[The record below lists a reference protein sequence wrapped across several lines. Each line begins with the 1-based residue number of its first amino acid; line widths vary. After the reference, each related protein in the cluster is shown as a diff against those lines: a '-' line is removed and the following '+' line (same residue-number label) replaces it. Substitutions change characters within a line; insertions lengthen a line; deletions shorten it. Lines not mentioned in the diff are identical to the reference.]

1 MTDAPP
7 PPPPPKIAAV
17 VLAAVASRRMGAAN
31 KLLADLNGA
40 PLVRRTVESALSS
53 RAGLVV
59 AVVADAGVAAALDG
73 LPVQLVFNPDA
84 ASGMAS
90 SLKAGLAALPPD
102 VAGVAACLG
111 DMPLAPA
118 AIDRLIA
125 AFDPAGGRDVVAPT
139 RGGRRGHPVLWG
151 RAYFGAIG
159 ELSGDVGARGL
170 LSSCADRLVLVETDD
185 EGVLFDVDTPEDLEK
200 ARLMIGKNA

>member
-1 MTDAPP
+1 M
-7 PPPPPKIAAV
+7 
-17 VLAAVASRRMGAAN
+17 VLAAGASRRMGGVD

-40 PLVRRTVESALSS
+40 PLVRRTVENALFSSARPVL
-53 RAGLVV
+53 
-59 AVVADAGVAAALDG
+59 AVVADRKVAAALDG
-73 LPVQLVFNPDA
+73 LPVQIVFNPDA

-118 AIDRLIA
+118 AAIDDLIA
-125 AFDPAGGRDVVAPT
+125 AFDPAGGRDIVAPT

-151 RAYFGAIG
+151 RAHFAAIQ
-159 ELSGDVGARGL
+159 ELAGDVGARSLL
-170 LSSCADRLVLVETDD
+170 LSHADRLTLVETAED
-185 EGVLFDVDTPEDLEK
+185 GVLFDVDTPEDLEK
-200 ARLMIGKNA
+200 ARLIVGKNA

>member
-1 MTDAPP
+1 M
-7 PPPPPKIAAV
+7 
-17 VLAAVASRRMGAAN
+17 VLAAGASRRMGAAN

-40 PLVRRTVESALSS
+40 PLVRRTVQSVLLSS
-53 RAGLVV
+53 AHPVA
-59 AVVADAGVAAALDG
+59 AVVAEAGVAAALDG
-73 LPVQLVFNPDA
+73 LPVQIVFNPDA

-102 VAGVAACLG
+102 VAGVAVCLG

-125 AFDPAGGRDVVAPT
+125 AFDPAGGGDVVAPT

-151 RAYFGAIG
+151 RAYFGAIR
-159 ELSGDVGARGL
+159 ELSGDVGARSL
-170 LSSCADRLVLVETDD
+170 LSSCADRLVLVETED
-185 EGVLFDVDTPEDLEK
+185 EGALFDVDTPEDLEK
-200 ARLMIGKNA
+200 ARLMVGKNA